1 MVESLTGLE
10 TLKMI
15 GAGGFMRR
23 RLRGVLE
30 KQAHISEQTK
40 DVSHFALMLRRV
52 QQLMQMSVVGLG
64 AILVSTGQAG
74 FGVIIACM
82 ILSGK
87 ALSPFAQLSSILVRL
102 NQIGKSYEVLKEFMG
117 EDIEHPKDNFS
128 SEAALMVRL
137 NSKMLPLHI
146 LTNQSQF

>member
-1 MVESLTGLE
+1 MLAASCVEG
-10 TLKMI
+10 
-15 GAGGFMRR
+15 
-23 RLRGVLE
+23 LRGVLE

-40 DVSHFALMLRRV
+40 DVSHFASNVTASV

-102 NQIGKSYEVLKEFMG
+102 NQIGKSYEVLKSLWER
-117 EDIEHPKDNFS
+117 I
-128 SEAALMVRL
+128 
-137 NSKMLPLHI
+137 
-146 LTNQSQF
+146 

>member
-1 MVESLTGLE
+1 
-10 TLKMI
+10 MI

-40 DVSHFALMLRRV
+40 DVSHFASNVTASV

-74 FGVIIACM
+74 FGGNYRMYDFIW
-82 ILSGK
+82 
-87 ALSPFAQLSSILVRL
+87 
-102 NQIGKSYEVLKEFMG
+102 KSTLTLRATL
-117 EDIEHPKDNFS
+117 INFG
-128 SEAALMVRL
+128 
-137 NSKMLPLHI
+137 
-146 LTNQSQF
+146 